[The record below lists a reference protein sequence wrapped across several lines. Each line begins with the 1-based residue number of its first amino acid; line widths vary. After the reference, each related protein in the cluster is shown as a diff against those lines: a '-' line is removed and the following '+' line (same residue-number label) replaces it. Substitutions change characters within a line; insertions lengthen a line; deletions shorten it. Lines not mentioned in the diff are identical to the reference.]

1 MQKLSMIEASSIIGG
16 TCKET
21 CTTSYESVVVGGVS
35 SCKEVTTCTD
45 KYGNSTVSTKDAADS
60 MCFVPNRIRQ

>member
-1 MQKLSMIEASSIIGG
+1 MQKLSMIEASAIIGG
-16 TCKET
+16 CKEV
-21 CTTSYESVVVGGVS
+21 CTTSYESVIIGGVS

-45 KYGNSTVSTKDAADS
+45 KYGNSTVSMKDAANN